1 MRLTLGLRSFLNS
14 VSRLMKLATK
24 PGRSELL
31 QSLKICLLG
40 IGVIGVIGYIIKL
53 ISFVIQGL

>member
-1 MRLTLGLRSFLNS
+1 M
-14 VSRLMKLATK
+14 MKLATK
-24 PGRSELL
+24 PGRSELQ

-40 IGVIGVIGYIIKL
+40 VGVVGVVGYIIKL

>member
-1 MRLTLGLRSFLNS
+1 MGLRSFLNS